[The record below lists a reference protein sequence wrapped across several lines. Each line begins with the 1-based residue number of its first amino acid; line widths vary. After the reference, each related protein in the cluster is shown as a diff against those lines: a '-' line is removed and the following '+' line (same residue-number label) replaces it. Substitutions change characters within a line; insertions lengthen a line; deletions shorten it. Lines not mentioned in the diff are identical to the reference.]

1 MENFNL
7 LVAELMVKDAVRL
20 HSTPQRNQPLPPDR
34 PGAHVGAIKRAL
46 ASTLVRLGLRLDPAV
61 GEGLGAFDFTLA
73 RPQRT
78 PHA

>member
-1 MENFNL
+1 
-7 LVAELMVKDAVRL
+7 
-20 HSTPQRNQPLPPDR
+20 
-34 PGAHVGAIKRAL
+34 
-46 ASTLVRLGLRLDPAV
+46 VRLGLRLDPAV